1 MAFKPQ
7 QALGLVRAR
16 ITQSLSAEQSPLQ
29 HASYLQL
36 LMDAIL

>member
-1 MAFKPQ
+1 MAFKP